1 MYDKN
6 ILKLMYCNQHH
17 YWTKNN
23 LTFGLFGDEH
33 SISSETKVTRYIHF
47 IWNFLR
53 VAVKSSMVA

>member
-33 SISSETKVTRYIHF
+33 SISSELVTF
-47 IWNFLR
+47 ILSGIFYVLL
-53 VAVKSSMVA
+53 